1 MTAAEADMTPSV
13 ATPEGSPVRLT
24 ADSSEAGVELTWSPV
39 TDATGYQ
46 VYRWNPD
53 TKAYEK
59 LAAVTGT
66 SYEDTGAAK
75 GTTHFYWVTAGYAD
89 GTESAPGGAW
99 VALAP

>member
-1 MTAAEADMTPSV
+1 VTATELDMTPSV

-24 ADSSEAGVELTWSPV
+24 ATSEEAGVELSWYPV

-53 TKAYEK
+53 AKAYQK
-59 LAAVTGT
+59 LGDTTGT
-66 SYEDTGAAK
+66 SCEDTGAAK
-75 GTTHFYWVTAGYAD
+75 GTTHFYWVTAQYAD
-89 GTESAPGGAW
+89 GTESAPGADW